1 MTVRT
6 GTTIRFENGPQILA
20 GAATV
25 GKKEGEGPLRS
36 AFDDIEP
43 DAAFGEKTW
52 EQAESTLLRRT
63 IDRAIQ
69 KAGRTPGDLDVIFS
83 GDLQNQCAA
92 SSFAVRDFAV
102 PFCGLFGACSTMALS
117 LTMAAIGLDS
127 GAFHTAVAATV
138 SHFCTAERQFRH
150 PLEYGGQRTP
160 TAQWTVTGAG
170 AAVLQQYDPA
180 CASVQIAAVRPG
192 RICDLGITDAANM
205 GAAMAPA
212 AKDAIAGVLRD
223 TGTAVSDYDLILT
236 GDLGQVGSDLLRE
249 LLKKE
254 DGVDLCDVHNDCG
267 LMIFDRE
274 TQDVHAGGS
283 GCGCSASVLCAHIL
297 PKLACGE
304 LKTVLF
310 VATGALLSAG
320 SALQGQ
326 SIPGVAHAVLLT
338 SPHEKET
345 L

>member
-1 MTVRT
+1 MTNRTGNTVRFD
-6 GTTIRFENGPQILA
+6 RGPQILA
-20 GAATV
+20 GAALV
-25 GKKEGEGPLRS
+25 GKKEGDGPLGGV
-36 AFDDIEP
+36 FDAIEP
-43 DAAFGEKTW
+43 DATFGEKTW

-63 IDRAIQ
+63 ITRALE
-69 KAGRTPGDLDVIFS
+69 KAQRTPADVDVIFS

-102 PFCGLFGACSTMALS
+102 PFCGLFGACSTMALA
-117 LTMAAIGLDS
+117 LTLAAVGLDS
-127 GAFHTAVAATV
+127 GAFRAAVAATV

-170 AAVLQQYDPA
+170 AAVLKCCDETQFLP
-180 CASVQIAAVRPG
+180 QIAAVRPG
-192 RICDLGITDAANM
+192 AIRDLGVTDAANM

-212 AKDAIAGVLRD
+212 AKDAVAGFLRD
-223 TGTAVSDYDLILT
+223 TGTAPADYDLILT
-236 GDLGQVGSDLLRE
+236 GDLGQVGSDLFRE
-249 LLKKE
+249 LLLRE
-254 DGVDLCDVHNDCG
+254 DGIDPGETHNDCG
-267 LMIFDRE
+267 LMIFDRK

-297 PKLACGE
+297 PQLARNE
-304 LKTVLF
+304 LHNVLF
-310 VATGALLSAG
+310 VATGALLSAN

-338 SPHEKET
+338 APQGKET
-345 L
+345 V